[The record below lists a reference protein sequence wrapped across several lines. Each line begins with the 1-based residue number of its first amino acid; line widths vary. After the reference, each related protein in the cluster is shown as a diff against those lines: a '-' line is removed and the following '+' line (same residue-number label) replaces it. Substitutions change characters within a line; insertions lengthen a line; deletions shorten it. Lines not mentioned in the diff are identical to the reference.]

1 MSESRMIH
9 EFPTSC
15 SCLALTSKQGRSYW
29 FRTCD
34 LHTSVWEAGTHVVSF
49 PARQSIQLAGGPAQA
64 RYALLGVTY
73 NDRDTWLL
81 DGINSQGLT
90 GGLLLLE
97 EGTSVSAAAEGRT
110 GVMGMEL
117 VTALLAS
124 CRTVAEVCRAA
135 RRIQL
140 THIPADGGMLPAT
153 MHYFFVD
160 AAGDT
165 VVLEAADPQHPGCL
179 QCYREDSIGVL
190 TNSPPYPLQLDNLRW
205 FLSQSMELHRG
216 GDDCPI
222 CQPAW
227 EGVPITGN
235 PSAPHMTRSGDLP
248 ASYAPYDRFVRLA
261 VMKAL
266 NHDGRS
272 IDDAQMLPMGAGILG
287 TVREPPHQGIY
298 HYRHLDGHGMP
309 VGNRDGYT
317 QYEVMY
323 DLTQRTM
330 YLRPFDATVWTR
342 TALAA
347 CPEDRIA
354 RHSISH
360 SAMGGTADSTVL

>member
-1 MSESRMIH
+1 
-9 EFPTSC
+9 
-15 SCLALTSKQGRSYW
+15 
-29 FRTCD
+29 
-34 LHTSVWEAGTHVVSF
+34 
-49 PARQSIQLAGGPAQA
+49 
-64 RYALLGVTY
+64 
-73 NDRDTWLL
+73 
-81 DGINSQGLT
+81 
-90 GGLLLLE
+90 
-97 EGTSVSAAAEGRT
+97 
-110 GVMGMEL
+110 
-117 VTALLAS
+117 
-124 CRTVAEVCRAA
+124 
-135 RRIQL
+135 
-140 THIPADGGMLPAT
+140 
-153 MHYFFVD
+153 
-160 AAGDT
+160 
-165 VVLEAADPQHPGCL
+165 
-179 QCYREDSIGVL
+179 
-190 TNSPPYPLQLDNLRW
+190 
-205 FLSQSMELHRG
+205 
-216 GDDCPI
+216 
-222 CQPAW
+222 
-227 EGVPITGN
+227 
-235 PSAPHMTRSGDLP
+235 MTRSGDLP